1 MSHLYT
7 RFVIYRKNYFCICSF
22 FFYNV
27 FSVITPFQT
36 KTQISTTNI
45 FFKLYQ
51 LHMLLRHFF
60 FLYILLTG
68 VRDYLP
74 SPLEHAVEALDLNDK
89 EKPVSLEIDS
99 SKPLVSLAF
108 KLEESRFGQLTYVR
122 TYQGTLKRGDWMI
135 NTSNGKKVKVPRLV
149 SIHTKSEKERERA
162 IAYNGKS
169 NL

>member
-1 MSHLYT
+1 M
-7 RFVIYRKNYFCICSF
+7 I
-22 FFYNV
+22 
-27 FSVITPFQT
+27 
-36 KTQISTTNI
+36 
-45 FFKLYQ
+45 
-51 LHMLLRHFF
+51 
-60 FLYILLTG
+60 TG

-149 SIHTKSEKERERA
+149 SNNSKSEKRERVQSH
-162 IAYNGKS
+162 IWKS